1 MKLTR
6 ENLKGIVKEEVAT
19 LREEREKLDEIDG
32 LFDRIGELSEGLG
45 GLERV
50 MGAGPMKK
58 AAALMAKFMKKLQ
71 PAAKVSFIVKTLLPA
86 VGLEAD
92 ELLQHMGR
100 VKSAAGAETA
110 ASAAAPEAAPEE
122 AAAPPPG
129 SRY

>member
-19 LREEREKLDEIDG
+19 LREEQEKLDEIDG
-32 LFDRIGELSEGLG
+32 LFDRIGELSEGLA
-45 GLERV
+45 GLGRI

-58 AAALMAKFMKKLQ
+58 AASLMAKFMKKLQ

-86 VGLEAD
+86 VGLEPD
-92 ELLQHMGR
+92 ELLQHVGR
-100 VKSAAGAETA
+100 VKSAAGDEVAAATA
-110 ASAAAPEAAPEE
+110 APAEDDT
-122 AAAPPPG
+122 APPPG